1 VDPARFFAASRLAIV
16 AGKGGVGK
24 TTVSAALAR
33 AAARAGRSALV
44 VEVEGKNG
52 LALQFDRP
60 ELGYEES
67 SLWDRGDPPGAGSVR
82 ARALTADDALLEY
95 LADHGLDRI
104 SRRLVRSGALEI
116 VSTAAPGI
124 KDILLLGK
132 VKQIERAADDRLV
145 VLDTPASGHAIS
157 FLRAPRTLLDTVQVG
172 PINSQAREALDLLTD
187 PRRCRVLL
195 VTIPEETPVS
205 ELIETAYRLED
216 ELGIALGPVVVNG
229 VVPDTDDLADGD
241 LAALDGV
248 EQAAAS
254 VGVDLDAGQIAAI
267 QRALAFARGRASLQR
282 EQLQRLAHELP
293 LPQIRLPA
301 MPGVELGRGSVDHLA
316 QALLHEVE
324 HLDERTVDIGAGS

>member
-33 AAARAGRSALV
+33 AAARAGRDALI

-52 LALQFDRP
+52 LAMQFERP
-60 ELGYEES
+60 ELAYDES
-67 SLWDRGDPPGAGSVR
+67 TMWAPGDPPGAATVT
-82 ARALTADDALLEY
+82 ARALTPDDALLEY

-132 VKQIERAADDRLV
+132 VKQLERASGDRLV
-145 VLDTPASGHAIS
+145 VLDTPASGHAVT
-157 FLRAPRTLLDTVQVG
+157 FLRAPRALLDTVHAG
-172 PINSQAREALDLLTD
+172 PINTQASEALDLITD
-187 PRRCRVLL
+187 PSRCRVLL

-229 VVPDTDDLADGD
+229 VMSDA
-241 LAALDGV
+241 AALD
-248 EQAAAS
+248 EERMAAA
-254 VGVDLDAGQIAAI
+254 VDAASAFLEPGEI
-267 QRALAFARGRASLQR
+267 DALARAGRFARARSVLQR
-282 EQLQRLAHELP
+282 EQLERLARELP
-293 LPQIRLPA
+293 LPQLRLPSL
-301 MPGVELGRGSVDHLA
+301 PGLAIGRLSVDHLA
-316 QALLHEVE
+316 EALLTQIRG
-324 HLDERTVDIGAGS
+324 LDQRVVDPGVA